1 MTSKQKTN
9 TSNNKLRNNLKVT
22 VPLLALLS
30 AFPPLT
36 TDMILP
42 ALPSLAKSWNV
53 SLSLIN
59 LNLVFFFVTYGL
71 FLLFYGPISDRF
83 GRRRPLLVG
92 LAVYIVAS
100 LLGASNLMF
109 NALNTFKY

>member
-1 MTSKQKTN
+1 MAIMIKDLAMAFKQKTN
-9 TSNNKLRNNLKVT
+9 TSNDKIQKNLKVT

-42 ALPSLAKSWNV
+42 ALPDLAKSWNV

-71 FLLFYGPISDRF
+71 FLLF
-83 GRRRPLLVG
+83 
-92 LAVYIVAS
+92 
-100 LLGASNLMF
+100 
-109 NALNTFKY
+109 